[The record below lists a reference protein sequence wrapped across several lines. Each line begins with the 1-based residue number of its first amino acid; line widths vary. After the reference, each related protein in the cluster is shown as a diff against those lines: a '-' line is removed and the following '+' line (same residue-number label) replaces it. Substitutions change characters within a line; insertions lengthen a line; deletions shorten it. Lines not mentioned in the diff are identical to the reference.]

1 MSTIINYI
9 RRSEAFDP
17 EILSLMGAAYERAL
31 KSFPTSAPKT
41 VREVIATRIIA
52 GARDGERD
60 PDKLCQMA
68 LSGLAWSKLND
79 QSGAGHAGFQ
89 FD

>member
-1 MSTIINYI
+1 MPTIVKYI
-9 RRSEAFDP
+9 KQSEAFDP
-17 EILSLMGAAYERAL
+17 ETLSVMGVSYESAL
-31 KSFPTSAPKT
+31 KSFPTAPSNT

-68 LSGLAWSKLND
+68 LSGLAWNKLND
-79 QSGAGHAGFQ
+79 QSGAVHAGFQ